1 MAPKIWHT
9 ENEHRIIKLMD
20 AKRRGSGADGIDRNG
35 VPFEIRE
42 SKKTPKYRLQKD
54 VHEYLVK
61 HKGYYIFKKGKEL
74 LQVDARV
81 VTKMLKRG
89 YWNKDRGYFY
99 KFLHCKDLQ
108 FGGGLLEELKPKKSL
123 VEFYSEFFVK

>member
-9 ENEHRIIKLMD
+9 ENEHRIIKSMD
-20 AKRRGSGADGIDRNG
+20 AKKRGSGADGIDRNG
-35 VPFEIRE
+35 IPFEIRE

-54 VHEYLVK
+54 VHEYLIK
-61 HKGYYIFKKGKEL
+61 NKGYYIFKKGKEL

-89 YWNKDRGYFY
+89 CWNKDRGYLY

-123 VEFYSEFFVK
+123 VEFYADFFVK